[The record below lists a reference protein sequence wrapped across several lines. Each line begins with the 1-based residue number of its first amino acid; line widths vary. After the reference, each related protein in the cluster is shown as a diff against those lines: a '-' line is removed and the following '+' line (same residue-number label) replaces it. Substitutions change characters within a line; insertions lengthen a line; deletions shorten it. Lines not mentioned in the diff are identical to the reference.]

1 MHYGLGCQL
10 KLLYVMLMLLLLLWL
25 LLNKMSILEWCT
37 QVCSHVD
44 CLQMTGL
51 QETSPAQKDISAVIE
66 SLKKQVAADR
76 SVFIKVCCYLTLD
89 NIWSYNFDITL
100 LGLVVVN
107 LLFFFLFFNHQ
118 KRMEENRLKMVG
130 VTNHLF
136 NLSNERS
143 SRTNNTDRSIDLLT
157 KRQKDAIDMH
167 NSVDASNGDGDS
179 SSSQE
184 DDHACTA
191 VLLGSNVPVKNAV
204 RPIKLVELK
213 RLPPYT
219 TWIFLDR
226 CVKISFYFIL
236 FIFLVL
242 RKTCS
247 PMLIIYIF
255 TKYFNHLLI

>member
-1 MHYGLGCQL
+1 MASKASPNSASPCRSDPP
-10 KLLYVMLMLLLLLWL
+10 KD
-25 LLNKMSILEWCT
+25 S
-37 QVCSHVD
+37 S
-44 CLQMTGL
+44 MTGP
-51 QETSPAQKDISAVIE
+51 QETSPAQKDISVVIE

-76 SVFIKVCCYLTLD
+76 SVFIM
-89 NIWSYNFDITL
+89 
-100 LGLVVVN
+100 
-107 LLFFFLFFNHQ
+107 

-219 TWIFLDR
+219 TWIFLDS
-226 CVKISFYFIL
+226 VNHWYFVDSDFPVLVIL
-236 FIFLVL
+236 ECGVF
-242 RKTCS
+242 
-247 PMLIIYIF
+247 
-255 TKYFNHLLI
+255 